1 LRNFSADEKAHG
13 DYTEMLCLKTYDVA
27 QCSAIGAEY
36 DSQGQA
42 RRKSGARRPWL
53 MM

>member
-1 LRNFSADEKAHG
+1 MESVIIQKFELTK
-13 DYTEMLCLKTYDVA
+13 LCLKTYDVA